1 MSNNDF
7 NIEEYLK
14 KIKIDAM
21 DWFLAITAVF
31 VAIIIMLTF
40 VFRIDVIVSY
50 GFSVLYIIVAA
61 VIMFAFLK
69 DQAKMI
75 KALDEKHKKEGN

>member
-7 NIEEYLK
+7 NIEEYRK
-14 KIKIDAM
+14 KIKIGAM
-21 DWFLAITAVF
+21 DWVFTITAVL
-31 VAIIIMLTF
+31 VTIVIMLTF

-61 VIMFAFLK
+61 VIIFVFLK
-69 DQAKMI
+69 EQAKMI

>member
-7 NIEEYLK
+7 NIEEYRK

-21 DWFLAITAVF
+21 DWVLTITAVF
-31 VAIIIMLTF
+31 VTIIIMLTF
-40 VFRIDVIVSY
+40 VNRIDVIVTY

-61 VIMFAFLK
+61 VITFAFLK
-69 DQAKMI
+69 AQAKMI